1 MYLYKQMSQLEQ
13 ATITNYYDDL
23 VQQCKQGSTTGFK
36 ALYEKYVKAMYNT
49 SLRIVNH
56 ATDAED
62 IVQEAFIDAFRNIDR
77 FAYQNTFGAWLKR
90 IVINKSINHLRDK
103 KKAFVDIHMV
113 VHHQHTDT
121 DTADDETDFELQ
133 VDAVI
138 RAIKQLPDGYRTVFT
153 LRAFE
158 EYEYEDIAATLAIS
172 ETTARSQYHRARKHL
187 ITLLKEST

>member
-1 MYLYKQMSQLEQ
+1 MKQKSQLEQ

-23 VQQCKQGSTTGFK
+23 VQQCKQGSTSGFK
-36 ALYEKYVKAMYNT
+36 VLYEKYVKAMFNT

-62 IVQEAFIDAFRNIDR
+62 IVQEAFIDAFRNINR
-77 FAYQNTFGAWLKR
+77 FTYQSSFGAWLKR

-103 KKAFVDIHMV
+103 KKAFVDINTV
-113 VHHQHTDT
+113 VQPLTDT
-121 DTADDETDFELQ
+121 EPVDDDVEMELQ
-133 VDAVI
+133 VEAVV
-138 RAIKQLPDGYRTVFT
+138 RAVKRLPDGYRTVFT

-172 ETTARSQYHRARKHL
+172 EATARSQYHRARKLL
-187 ITLLKEST
+187 ITLLKVST